1 MNQSKNNKISNYPV
15 KLALRDFCFNSN
27 FFSKNI
33 RIVCQKQTMFDI
45 LIRKGAFMQQNN
57 NKKDDANSQTATPD
71 VKFSMDAVD
80 QTWTTYRLNQVLDGV
95 VVLKREDGVIFNIG
109 GKSDGFIPADDF
121 DNFADIQVGDR
132 FKVVITNMKNEE
144 GLLQA
149 SKRRADALLI
159 GTMQAKELK
168 LGSVFSF
175 VATKIVSD
183 GLQSKLG
190 EYTIFVPN
198 DEISNRPY
206 KSKNIFLN
214 KRLEGIVTEIDNDKK
229 NIVASCK
236 MLAERQQ
243 LSAEKAFWNSIF
255 VNKLVE
261 GKVEK
266 IMPYGAFVNVNG
278 ITCLCHISDIS
289 YNHINSPDEVLKL
302 GQTYV
307 FKVKNV
313 DRENQKVGLS
323 YKALQQSPKALLLDD
338 LSVGEK
344 YIGEV
349 IKFMPFGAILQLE
362 NGAEGLLHIKDATNL
377 MGVNIYEIVKMGEK
391 VEVVVKAIDKQKNR
405 LSFELEIKA

>member
-1 MNQSKNNKISNYPV
+1 
-15 KLALRDFCFNSN
+15 
-27 FFSKNI
+27 
-33 RIVCQKQTMFDI
+33 MFDI
-45 LIRKGAFMQQNN
+45 LIRKGAFMQHNN
-57 NKKDDANSQTATPD
+57 NNEKGDTNSQTATPD
-71 VKFSMDAVD
+71 VKFSMDAID

-95 VVLKREDGVIFNIG
+95 VALKREDGVIFNIG

-149 SKRRADALLI
+149 SKRRADALII

-168 LGSVFSF
+168 LGSTFSF
-175 VATKIVSD
+175 VVTKIVSD

-190 EYTIFVPN
+190 EYTVFVPD
-198 DEISNRPY
+198 DEISSRPY

-289 YNHINSPDEVLKL
+289 YNHINSPDQVLKL

-323 YKALQQSPKALLLDD
+323 YKALQQSPKALLLDG

-344 YIGEV
+344 HIGEV
-349 IKFMPFGAILQLE
+349 IKFMPFGAILRLE

-391 VEVVVKAIDKQKNR
+391 VEVVIKAIDKQKNR